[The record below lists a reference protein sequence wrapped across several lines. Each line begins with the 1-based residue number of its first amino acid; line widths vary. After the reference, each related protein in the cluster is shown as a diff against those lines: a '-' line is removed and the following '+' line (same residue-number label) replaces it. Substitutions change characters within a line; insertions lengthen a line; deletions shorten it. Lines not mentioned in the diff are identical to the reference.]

1 MGEGEQR
8 AWMKEILNSLK
19 ALLEHSISFVP
30 FYLLLLECC
39 LLWDCCEI
47 SQYLRASRFAD
58 RLCSL
63 FCIISI

>member
-39 LLWDCCEI
+39 LL
-47 SQYLRASRFAD
+47 
-58 RLCSL
+58 
-63 FCIISI
+63 